1 MARHSRAHSL
11 RRMAAPGLYISTTK
25 QSTPETLKSFFAN
38 RAYEKIFPYFHSRI
52 YFNGCNVADDPSGWD
67 FLDTAGSIFLKM
79 FGGVTFA
86 QTKPGYVLP
95 AWSSLT
101 GHVAH
106 LFADT
111 CYSVILPGGRVS
123 GHVKE

>member
-1 MARHSRAHSL
+1 M
-11 RRMAAPGLYISTTK
+11 APGGDIYFDDEAVDSGN
-25 QSTPETLKSFFAN
+25 LKSFFAN